1 MIQRLAIIGVGL
13 IGGSLARALRE
24 AGAVGEVVGAGR
36 SAEHLQQALD
46 LGVIDQAAVNAG
58 DAVRGADMVVLALPM
73 GSMEGALRQIAPWLE
88 EDAVVT
94 DVGSVKGSIVT
105 AGRTALGAR
114 FARFVPGHPI
124 AGLEKSGV
132 AAATP
137 ALFRGRRVVLTPT
150 GETQIDAVEQ
160 VSTMWQTAGADVS
173 MMGAA
178 QHDEILAAT
187 SHLPHLLAYT
197 LVDMLVREHGQDVF
211 DFAAGGLR
219 DFTRI
224 AGSDPV
230 MWRDIALTN
239 REAILDVLQAF
250 RAEIDA
256 LMEAIDHGDGRALK
270 DRFARAKQARDAWQ
284 DQER

>member
-1 MIQRLAIIGVGL
+1 MIQKLAIIGVGL

-24 AGAVGEVVGAGR
+24 AGLVGEIVGAGR
-36 SAEHLQQALD
+36 SPERLQQALD

-58 DAVRGADMVVLALPM
+58 DAVRGADMIVLAVPM

-88 EDAVVT
+88 EGAVIT
-94 DVGSVKGSIVT
+94 DVGSVKGATIT
-105 AGRTALGAR
+105 AARAALGVR
-114 FARFVPGHPI
+114 FVHFVPGHPI

-132 AAATP
+132 AAATS
-137 ALFRGRRVVLTPT
+137 ALFRGRRIVLTPT
-150 GETQIDAVEQ
+150 SETHIAAVER
-160 VSTMWQTAGADVS
+160 VSAMWQAAGADVVT
-173 MMGAA
+173 MAA
-178 QHDEILAAT
+178 DQHDKILAAT

-197 LVDMLVREHGQDVF
+197 LVDMLVRAHGQEVF

-239 REAILDVLQAF
+239 REALIEMMELFEKYLAELKEDVRRGEGERLFEFFQ
-250 RAEIDA
+250 RS
-256 LMEAIDHGDGRALK
+256 K
-270 DRFARAKQARDAWQ
+270 NSRDAIL
-284 DQER
+284 

>member
-1 MIQRLAIIGVGL
+1 MIERLAVIGVGL
-13 IGGSLARALRE
+13 IGGSLALALRE

-36 SAEHLQQALD
+36 SPEHLQQALD

-58 DAVRGADMVVLALPM
+58 DAVRGADMVVLAVPM
-73 GSMEGALRQIAPWLE
+73 GSMEGVLRQVAPWLE
-88 EDAVVT
+88 EEAVVT
-94 DVGSVKGSIVT
+94 DVGSVKGSIAT
-105 AGRTALGAR
+105 SARSSLGTQL
-114 FARFVPGHPI
+114 ARFVPGHPI
-124 AGLEKSGV
+124 AGLERSGV

-137 ALFRGRRVVLTPT
+137 ALFRGRRVVLTPV
-150 GETQIDAVEQ
+150 GETRIAAVEL
-160 VSTMWQTAGADVS
+160 VSAMWQAAGADVVT
-173 MMGAA
+173 MAA
-178 QHDEILAAT
+178 DQHDEILAAT

-197 LVDMLVREHGQDVF
+197 LVDMLVREHGQEVF

-239 REAILDVLQAF
+239 RAAILDVLRAY

-256 LMEAIDHGDGRALK
+256 LMAAIDRGDAAAVQQ
-270 DRFARAKQARDAWQ
+270 RFVRAKQARDAWQ

>member
-1 MIQRLAIIGVGL
+1 MIQKLAIIGVGL

-24 AGAVGEVVGAGR
+24 AGLVGEIVGAGR
-36 SAEHLQQALD
+36 SPERLQQALD

-58 DAVRGADMVVLALPM
+58 DAVRGADMIVLAVPM

-88 EDAVVT
+88 EGAVIT
-94 DVGSVKGSIVT
+94 DVGSVKGATIT
-105 AGRTALGAR
+105 AARAALGVR
-114 FARFVPGHPI
+114 FVHFVPGHPI

-132 AAATP
+132 AAATS
-137 ALFRGRRVVLTPT
+137 ALFRGRRIVLTPT
-150 GETQIDAVEQ
+150 SETHIAAVER
-160 VSTMWQTAGADVS
+160 VSAMWQAAGADVVT
-173 MMGAA
+173 MAA
-178 QHDEILAAT
+178 DQHDKILAAT

-197 LVDMLVREHGQDVF
+197 LVDMLVRAHGQEVF

-239 REAILDVLQAF
+239 REAILDVLVAY

-256 LMEAIDHGDGRALK
+256 LMEAIDRGDGRALQ
-270 DRFARAKQARDAWQ
+270 DRLTRAKQARDAWQ

>member
-1 MIQRLAIIGVGL
+1 MIQKLAIIGVGL

-24 AGAVGEVVGAGR
+24 GGAVGEVVGAGR
-36 SAEHLQQALD
+36 SAESLQQALD

-58 DAVRGADMVVLALPM
+58 DAVRGADMVVLAVPM
-73 GSMEGALRQIAPWLE
+73 GSMESTLRHIAPWLE
-88 EDAVVT
+88 VEAVVT
-94 DVGSVKGSIVT
+94 DVGSAKGAIVT
-105 AGRTALGAR
+105 AARATLGAR

-137 ALFRGRRVVLTPT
+137 TLFRGRRVVLTPT
-150 GETQIDAVEQ
+150 GDTQIEAVEQ
-160 VSTMWQTAGADVS
+160 VSAMWQATGADVS
-173 MMGAA
+173 LMGAGR
-178 QHDEILAAT
+178 HDEILAAT
-187 SHLPHLLAYT
+187 SHLPHLLAFT

-224 AGSDPV
+224 AASDPV

-239 REAILDVLQAF
+239 RAAILDVLRAY

-256 LMEAIDHGDGRALK
+256 LLDAIDRGDGRALQ
-270 DRFARAKQARDAWQ
+270 DRFTRAKQARDAWQ

>member
-36 SAEHLQQALD
+36 SAAHLQQALD
-46 LGVIDQAAVNAG
+46 LGVIDQVAVNAG
-58 DAVRGADMVVLALPM
+58 DAVRGADMVVLAVPM
-73 GSMEGALRQIAPWLE
+73 GSMESALCQIAPWLE
-88 EDAVVT
+88 DEAVVT
-94 DVGSVKGSIVT
+94 DVGSVKGSI
-105 AGRTALGAR
+105 AAAARAALGAR
-114 FARFVPGHPI
+114 VVRFVPGHPI

-137 ALFRGRRVVLTPT
+137 TLFRHRRVVLTPT
-150 GETQIDAVEQ
+150 GETQVTAVER
-160 VSTMWQTAGADVS
+160 VSAMWQAAGADVVT
-173 MMGAA
+173 MAA
-178 QHDEILAAT
+178 DQHDKILAAT

-197 LVDMLVREHGQDVF
+197 LVDMLVRSHGQDVF

-239 REAILDVLQAF
+239 REAILNVL
-250 RAEIDA
+250 RGYHAEIEA
-256 LMEAIDHGDGRALK
+256 LMQAIDKSDARALEE
-270 DRFARAKQARDAWQ
+270 RFVRAKRARDAWQ

>member
-1 MIQRLAIIGVGL
+1 MIQKLAIIGVGL

-24 AGAVGEVVGAGR
+24 GEAVGEIVGAGR
-36 SAEHLQQALD
+36 RPESLQQAVD
-46 LGVIDQAAVNAG
+46 LGVIDQVAVNAG
-58 DAVRGADMVVLALPM
+58 DAVRGADMVVLAVPM
-73 GSMEGALRQIAPWLE
+73 GSMESTLRQIAPWLE
-88 EDAVVT
+88 AEAVVT
-94 DVGSVKGSIVT
+94 DVGSAKGVIVT
-105 AGRTALGAR
+105 TGRATLGAR

-132 AAATP
+132 GAATP
-137 ALFRGRRVVLTPT
+137 TLFRGRRVVLTPT
-150 GETQIDAVEQ
+150 GDTQIDAVEQ
-160 VSTMWQTAGADVS
+160 VSAMWQATGADVS
-173 MMGAA
+173 MMDAGR
-178 QHDEILAAT
+178 HDEILAAT
-187 SHLPHLLAYT
+187 SHLPHLLAFT

-239 REAILDVLQAF
+239 RDAILDVLRAY

-256 LMEAIDHGDGRALK
+256 LMAAIDRGDGRALQ

>member
-1 MIQRLAIIGVGL
+1 MIQKLAIIGVGL

-24 AGAVGEVVGAGR
+24 AGLVGEIVGAGR
-36 SAEHLQQALD
+36 SPEHLQQALD

-58 DAVRGADMVVLALPM
+58 DAVRGADMIVLAVPM

-88 EDAVVT
+88 EGAVIT
-94 DVGSVKGSIVT
+94 DVGSVKGATIT
-105 AGRTALGAR
+105 AARAALGVR
-114 FARFVPGHPI
+114 FVRFVPGHPI

-132 AAATP
+132 AAATS
-137 ALFRGRRVVLTPT
+137 ALFRGRRIVLTPT
-150 GETQIDAVEQ
+150 SETHIAAVER
-160 VSTMWQTAGADVS
+160 VSAMWQAAGADVVT
-173 MMGAA
+173 MAA
-178 QHDEILAAT
+178 DQHDKILAAT

-197 LVDMLVREHGQDVF
+197 LVDMLVRAHGQEVF

-239 REAILDVLQAF
+239 REAILDVLVAY
-250 RAEIDA
+250 RAEIDD
-256 LMEAIDHGDGRALK
+256 LMEAIDRGDGRALQ
-270 DRFARAKQARDAWQ
+270 DRLTRAKQARDAWQ